1 LNQTFHKDERLRSKK
16 LTNKL
21 FSEGSLFYVYPF
33 RVQYLRI
40 SAASDYPARFLVSVS
55 KRYFRKAID
64 RNRIKRLV
72 REACR
77 KNKQIMISKQGS
89 AESQLL
95 IGMIYTAKTILTYAD
110 IERKIIL
117 ILQRLIE
124 QDEQAAG

>member
-1 LNQTFHKDERLRSKK
+1 LKQTFHKDERLRSKK
-16 LTNKL
+16 LTDKL
-21 FSEGSLFYVYPF
+21 FREGSSFYAYPF
-33 RVQYLRI
+33 RVQYLHR
-40 SAASDYPARFLVSVS
+40 APESDYPGRFLVSVS
-55 KRYFRKAID
+55 KRNFRKAVD

-77 KNKQIMISKQGS
+77 KHKHILAPKQDNKG
-89 AESQLL
+89 SQLL
-95 IGMIYTAKTILTYAD
+95 IGLIYTGKSILAYAE